1 MENIYNEN
9 IIKLFKSAEKER
21 EKLNH
26 RYVGTEHMLLAILKS
41 DDKINNYLKNYDLNY
56 DKFYTILKDNL
67 PSENEKIVNNV
78 YTPLLKKVILSC
90 EDNISEEKILY
101 NMLNEGEGVAI
112 RLLMNMNIDVDAI
125 YNYLKKDNNY
135 DNLLIYKYGK
145 VLNKSVD
152 FNEKVVGRKKEI
164 TLILQT
170 LLRKKKNNPLL
181 IGDAGVGKS
190 AIVEEIARMIVSGNI
205 YEKFCDKV
213 IVELPMGS
221 LISGTKYRGEF
232 EERLNNIIKELK
244 DNPNIIL
251 FIDEIH
257 TMANAGA
264 AEGAISAGDILKPF
278 LARSDIKCI
287 GATTK
292 EEYEKYILKDKALSR
307 RFETIFINEPNEE
320 ETIDILKNVKYEYIN
335 YHKVNISDENIK
347 ILVHLA
353 NVYYPNKKNPDKA
366 LELLDSTLSYVK
378 LRETNNVIKEKELL
392 LKNIEN
398 KKIYNLEI
406 GNFKEALVKSKE
418 ENNIRKDLELIKSG
432 KNLYVKKEDILNI
445 LEIKDNI
452 IDKNKKIK
460 IINDKLNSIYDK
472 NIINKIIKKINNN
485 KISILTFVGDY
496 KNIIEDISHYLNYEI
511 IKVNDNIPKIMN
523 KLKYNPSLLLVVNNL
538 DNYNFN
544 NIIKQAKEN
553 NLVEYNDEYIN
564 FNNVIV
570 IYTVKENNIGF
581 INKNVDSDIIYFDK
595 VNA

>member
-1 MENIYNEN
+1 MENIYSEN

-26 RYVGTEHMLLAILKS
+26 QYVGTEHMLLAILKS
-41 DDKINNYLKNYDLNY
+41 DAKINNYLKNYNLNY
-56 DKFYTILKDNL
+56 DRFYNTLKENL
-67 PSENEKIVNNV
+67 PSENKKINNNI
-78 YTPLLKKVILSC
+78 YTPLLKKIILSC
-90 EDNISEEKILY
+90 EDNINEEKILY
-101 NMLNEGEGVAI
+101 NIFNVGEGVAI
-112 RLLMNMNIDVDAI
+112 RLLMNMNIDVDTI
-125 YNYLKKDNNY
+125 YNYLKNDNSF

-145 VLNKSVD
+145 VLNKCVD
-152 FNEKVVGRKKEI
+152 FNEKVIGREKEI
-164 TLILQT
+164 NLILET

-213 IVELPMGS
+213 IVELSMGS

-232 EERLNNIIKELK
+232 EERLNNIIKELN
-244 DNPNIIL
+244 DNQNIIL

-278 LARSDIKCI
+278 LARGDIKCI

-307 RFETIFINEPNEE
+307 RFETIFIKEPNEE
-320 ETIDILKNVKYEYIN
+320 ETINILKKVKYEYIN

-378 LRETNNVIKEKELL
+378 LKETNGVIKEKELL

-398 KKIYNLEI
+398 KKLYNLEI

-432 KNLYVKKEDILNI
+432 KNLYVKKEDILNV
-445 LEIKDNI
+445 LELKDNI

-460 IINDKLNSIYDK
+460 IINDKLNGFYSK

-496 KNIIEDISHYLNYEI
+496 KNIIKDISYYLNYEI

-523 KLKYNPSLLLVVNNL
+523 KLKYNPSIILIVNSL

-553 NLVEYNDEYIN
+553 NLVEYNDEYIS

-570 IYTVKENNIGF
+570 IYTIKENNIGF

-595 VNA
+595 VNI